1 MGRSQPWLRWAWP
14 VLPAVLVALLLANGD
29 QVDRRCPA
37 YTTSLP
43 PHPEQCLPTL
53 LPDLTGADP
62 LLVGMSWL
70 VVVVGVYALI
80 ALAALVWRR
89 RAGA

>member
-14 VLPAVLVALLLANGD
+14 ALPALLVALLLANSD
-29 QVDRRCPA
+29 LVDRLCPD

-53 LPDLTGADP
+53 LPGLTGADP

-70 VVVVGVYALI
+70 VVVVGLYALM
-80 ALAALVWRR
+80 ATAAWVWRR
-89 RAGA
+89 GAGA